1 MNFNAKDDFV
11 TEQEIREEQ
20 EQLAEDKRADEEDN
34 GYDHDS
40 LTEQDD
46 IQENTD
52 SLEEK
57 IDQLNEIAQSTALI
71 NQCAREAY
79 KHLYNM
85 GLNKEQVREKLDY
98 LARFLGEFGTSRLS
112 AEQWG
117 HINMWLKELESLQV
131 KL

>member
-34 GYDHDS
+34 GYDHAS
-40 LTEQDD
+40 LTKHTTTLLNGVPATEKEEQEMK
-46 IQENTD
+46 QYA
-52 SLEEK
+52 SL
-57 IDQLNEIAQSTALI
+57 LSLS
-71 NQCAREAY
+71 AREAY

-85 GLNKEQVREKLDY
+85 GLKTEQIREKLDY

>member
-40 LTEQDD
+40 LTRNKES
-46 IQENTD
+46 EV
-52 SLEEK
+52 SM
-57 IDQLNEIAQSTALI
+57 NEIAQSTALI
-71 NQCAREAY
+71 SQCAREAY

-85 GLNKEQVREKLDY
+85 GLKTEQIREKLDY

>member
-1 MNFNAKDDFV
+1 MDTTDF
-11 TEQEIREEQ
+11 TNQIEIENEQEELNESIRM
-20 EQLAEDKRADEEDN
+20 DEEDHN
-34 GYDHDS
+34 LDHAS
-40 LTEQDD
+40 LTRNKESEQ
-46 IQENTD
+46 N
-52 SLEEK
+52 
-57 IDQLNEIAQSTALI
+57 LNEIAQSTALI
-71 NQCAREAY
+71 SQCAREAY

-85 GLNKEQVREKLDY
+85 GLKTEQIREKLDY